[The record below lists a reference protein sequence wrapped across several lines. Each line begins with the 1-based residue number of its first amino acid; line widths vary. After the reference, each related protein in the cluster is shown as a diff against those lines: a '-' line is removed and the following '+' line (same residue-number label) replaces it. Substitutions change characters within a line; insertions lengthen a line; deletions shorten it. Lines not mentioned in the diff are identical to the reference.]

1 MSSKAVAE
9 FIDKA
14 LNDSNFQATLMDDP
28 EAAMKD
34 YDFSPAEQTAVKE
47 GCKDAFEILDLDK
60 RLSKYGFF

>member
-14 LNDSNFQATLMDDP
+14 LNDSKFQATLMDDP
-28 EAAMKD
+28 QAAMRD
-34 YDFSPAEQTAVKE
+34 YDLSPEEQVAVKE
-47 GCKDAFEILDLDK
+47 GCKDVFEFLDLDK